1 MTVTTALGREVADEV
16 AVAAHQIAEA
26 TVEYIARLNELV
38 DIRTLTTGA
47 YGFDFAVGV
56 RSADKLALLPQLADL
71 TFDIESQ
78 FGVSIKTL
86 AVTDDNVPTS
96 PEFHRNGG

>member
-1 MTVTTALGREVADEV
+1 MTVTTTLGAEVAEEV

-47 YGFDFAVGV
+47 HGFDFAVSV
-56 RSADKLALLPQLADL
+56 RSENKLDLLPHLSDL
-71 TFDIESQ
+71 TMSIEDE
-78 FGVSIKTL
+78 FGVTIRTL
-86 AVTDDNVPTS
+86 AVTDNSLPTA
-96 PEFHRNGG
+96 PEPAS

>member
-1 MTVTTALGREVADEV
+1 MTVTTTLGAKVAEEV
-16 AVAAHQIAEA
+16 AVAAHQIADA
-26 TVEYIARLNELV
+26 TVEYVARLNELV

-56 RSADKLALLPQLADL
+56 RSEEKLGLLPRLADL

-78 FGVSIKTL
+78 FGVTIRTL
-86 AVTDDNVPTS
+86 AVTDNSLPTS
-96 PEFHRNGG
+96 PEPVS

>member
-38 DIRTLTTGA
+38 DIRTLSLGA

-56 RSADKLALLPQLADL
+56 RSDDKLALLPRLADL

-86 AVTDDNVPTS
+86 AVAES
-96 PEFHRNGG
+96 PPEP